1 MPRVVSSVAMLAFA
15 AVIAAPGLQHLADKP
30 AEPAVEAPVQAAVQ
44 PIRKASGLQLGDV
57 LIAANAQG
65 HFRID
70 AQIQGRAVSFMA
82 DTGATTVALRESEAR
97 RIGLPVMPADYTIPV
112 ETANGTVKGARI
124 VIPEITVAQIRVG
137 GVTGIVLPDNAL
149 GTNLLGMTFLGRL
162 KGFQVAGDRLILS
175 N

>member
-1 MPRVVSSVAMLAFA
+1 MPRVVTSVAMLAFA
-15 AVIAAPGLQHLADKP
+15 AVIAAPGLQHLADT
-30 AEPAVEAPVQAAVQ
+30 PAVPLPEAPAPVAEKPV
-44 PIRKASGLQLGDV
+44 RKASGLQLGDV

-65 HFRID
+65 HFHID
-70 AQIQGRAVSFMA
+70 AQIQGRSVSFMA

-97 RIGLPVMPADYTIPV
+97 RIGLPVMPADYTVPV
-112 ETANGTVKGARI
+112 ETANGTVKGARV
-124 VIPEITVAQIRVG
+124 VIPDITVSQIRVG
-137 GVTGIVLPDNAL
+137 GVTGIVLPDEAL